1 MNETILSSSQFLI
14 FGAIAL
20 VGFIVVGASF
30 LFGGH
35 DHEVDHDH
43 DHDGDGHDHGA
54 DGHETPTV
62 SFFSPKVLATF
73 ALGFGGAGAIATAY
87 GKSGGVSV
95 LYGLGVGFAIGLI
108 ALLMMRAFYSQQAS
122 SSLQPGDAV
131 GKTGEVTIEIPQGGT
146 GEVFLALRGTSSTFL
161 AKSKSGAR
169 VPKGTMVKVA
179 QDLGGQL
186 LVEPAV

>member
-1 MNETILSSSQFLI
+1 MKETIIMSSQFLV
-14 FGAIAL
+14 FAAIAL

-35 DHEVDHDH
+35 DHEVGHDH
-43 DHDGDGHDHGA
+43 DHGGDGHDHG

-73 ALGFGGAGAIATAY
+73 ALGFGGVGAIATAY
-87 GKSGGVSV
+87 GSSGGASV
-95 LYGLGVGFAIGLI
+95 LYGLGAGATIAFV

-146 GEVFLALRGTSSTFL
+146 GEVFLALRGTSSAFL

-169 VPKGTMVKVA
+169 VPKGAIVKVA
-179 QDLGGQL
+179 QDVGGQL
-186 LVEPAV
+186 LVEQVS